1 MKQFLLLASW
11 LVTMGAFATKDAGL
25 VSHKI
30 QQHETLF
37 RISLLY
43 NSTVS
48 DIEKANPGVDA
59 RHIRDGAVIKVPR
72 NTKMRDPEFVA
83 SFLNETHY
91 SEASVEQAAARIT
104 TTTEKTTPAERPR
117 QISMP
122 AQQAAPPK
130 GMQDEKP
137 GNGAKAEPAK
147 PADEPGVASHKP
159 AIVPAATSNFT
170 GDENPFITPSDP
182 KPSAAAEE
190 QHAKADA
197 DKNKADDSEDENPF
211 VTPKQKTEEAK
222 DAGKT
227 SSND

>member
-1 MKQFLLLASW
+1 MA
-11 LVTMGAFATKDAGL
+11 AFAAKDAGM

-30 QQHETLF
+30 QPHETLF
-37 RISLLY
+37 RISLMY

-59 RHIRDGAVIKVPR
+59 RRIHEGAVIKVPR

-83 SFLNETHY
+83 SFLNENHY
-91 SEASVEQAAARIT
+91 SEAPVEQVAARIT
-104 TTTEKTTPAERPR
+104 VATAKSAPAERPR

-122 AQQAAPPK
+122 AQQPAPK
-130 GMQDEKP
+130 SDIREEKP
-137 GNGAKAEPAK
+137 SNDAKAEPVK
-147 PADEPGVASHKP
+147 PAMEPGTASKKAVAEPVS
-159 AIVPAATSNFT
+159 TSNFT

-182 KPSAAAEE
+182 RPSASADE
-190 QHAKADA
+190 QHAKADT

-211 VTPKQKTEEAK
+211 VTPRGKTEDK